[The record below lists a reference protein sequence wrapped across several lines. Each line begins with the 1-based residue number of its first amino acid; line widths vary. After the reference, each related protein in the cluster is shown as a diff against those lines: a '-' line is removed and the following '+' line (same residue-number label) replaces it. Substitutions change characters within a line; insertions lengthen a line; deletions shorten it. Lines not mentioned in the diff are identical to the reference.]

1 MKPSLSGVSQPEK
14 HGKTALLVI
23 DVQQGLFK
31 QANPIYKAG
40 ELLQNI
46 NALIERARAVSA
58 PVIFI
63 QHSNEEGMIMGSA
76 DWQIHPSLKPL
87 PGDTIIHKRHSN
99 TFEET
104 DLAKVLQ
111 QDDISDLVISG
122 LVTHGCVK
130 ATCQGALS
138 EGYRVT
144 LASDAHSNY
153 SKQAADLIAGLNQK
167 MAAKKVIV
175 KPTAEVAFG

>member
-1 MKPSLSGVSQPEK
+1 MKPSLSGATVPEK

-31 QANPIYKAG
+31 QANPIYKAD
-40 ELLQNI
+40 ELLHNI
-46 NALIERARAVSA
+46 NALIEQARTVGA

-63 QHSNEEGMIMGSA
+63 QHSNEERLIMGSG
-76 DWQIHPSLKPL
+76 DWQLHPSLKPL
-87 PGDTIIHKRHSN
+87 PGDAIIHKRHSN
-99 TFEET
+99 AFDET

-111 QDDISDLVISG
+111 QDGIHDVVISG

-130 ATCQGALS
+130 ATCQGAL
-138 EGYRVT
+138 ELGYRVT
-144 LASDAHSNY
+144 LANDAHSSY

-167 MAAKKVIV
+167 MAAKKAVV
-175 KPTAEVAFG
+175 VPSAEITFS